1 MKNRVLKVLACSIA
15 AVLALGAGLALGAC
29 SGPSPEELIREDLA
43 ANLDRV
49 KELDDATVEEL
60 VGSMGTIGLED
71 YGIEASDV
79 VTSLLDGFDYTI
91 DDIAVDD
98 EGTSAVASVT
108 VTCKSAA
115 DFNEQIEQA
124 AADLMTELMDDPS
137 GLELLGDTEAL
148 NARIGEVI
156 METLDGVE
164 LQQTPIEI
172 GYSKTDEG
180 WAASDATELAQIFS

>member
-29 SGPSPEELIREDLA
+29 SGPSPEELIREDLT

-164 LQQTPIEI
+164 LQQTPVEI
-172 GYSKTDEG
+172 GYSKTDAG
-180 WAASDATELAQIFS
+180 GTKRRI